1 MKVIMKED
9 VASLGKRG
17 DTVKV
22 SDGYAR
28 NYLIPKG
35 LALEATG
42 KNINVLEHTKKLIA
56 QQSEKEK
63 KKAESQVQQYSG
75 VTVTIPCKVG
85 EMDRLFGSVTGKD
98 IEKALVEKGFEIDKK
113 QIVIED
119 PIKSL
124 GTYQVRVDVH
134 ESVEPAE
141 VKVIVIAEGGES

>member
-1 MKVIMKED
+1 MKVLLKHD
-9 VASLGKRG
+9 VTKLGKAG
-17 DTVKV
+17 QVKNV
-22 SDGYAR
+22 ADGYAR

-56 QQSEKEK
+56 QQSEKER
-63 KKAESQVQQYSG
+63 KKAESLVQQYSG

-98 IEKALVEKGFEIDKK
+98 IENALVEKGFEVDKK

-124 GTYQVRVDVH
+124 GEHRVKIKLYPGVFAD
-134 ESVEPAE
+134 
-141 VKVIVIAEGGES
+141 IAVTVTRQE

>member
-56 QQSEKEK
+56 QQSEKER
-63 KKAESQVQQYSG
+63 KKAESLVQQYSG

-98 IEKALVEKGFEIDKK
+98 IEQALVEKGFEVDKK
-113 QIVIED
+113 QIVIEE

-124 GTYQVRVDVH
+124 GEHRVKIKLYPGVFADIAVT
-134 ESVEPAE
+134 
-141 VKVIVIAEGGES
+141 VIRQE

>member
-1 MKVIMKED
+1 MKVILKED

-35 LALEATG
+35 LAMEATG
-42 KNINVLEHTKKLIA
+42 KNINVLEHTKKVIA
-56 QQSEKEK
+56 QQSEKER
-63 KKAESQVQQYSG
+63 KKAESLVQQFSG

-85 EMDRLFGSVTGKD
+85 EMDKLFGSVTGKD
-98 IEKALVEKGFEIDKK
+98 IEKALMEKGFEVDKR

-124 GTYQVRVDVH
+124 GEHR
-134 ESVEPAE
+134 
-141 VKVIVIAEGGES
+141 VKVKLYPGIFADIAVTVTRVE

>member
-1 MKVIMKED
+1 MKVILKED

-42 KNINVLEHTKKLIA
+42 KNINVLEHTKKVIA
-56 QQSEKEK
+56 QQSEKER
-63 KKAESQVQQYSG
+63 KKAESMVQQFSG
-75 VTVTIPCKVG
+75 VTVKIPCKVG
-85 EMDRLFGSVTGKD
+85 EMDKLFGSVTGKD
-98 IEKALVEKGFEIDKK
+98 IEKALVEKGFEVDKR

-124 GTYQVRVDVH
+124 GEHR
-134 ESVEPAE
+134 
-141 VKVIVIAEGGES
+141 VKVKLYPGIFADIAVTVTRQE

>member
-1 MKVIMKED
+1 MKVILKED

-17 DTVKV
+17 DTIKV

-42 KNINVLEHTKKLIA
+42 KNIDALEHAKKVIA
-56 QQSEKEK
+56 QQAEKERK
-63 KKAESQVQQYSG
+63 RAESLLQQFTG

-85 EMDRLFGSVTGKD
+85 EMDKLFGSVTGKD
-98 IEKALVEKGFEIDKK
+98 IEKALSEQGLNIDKR
-113 QIVIED
+113 QVVIEE

-124 GTYQVRVDVH
+124 GEHRVKIKLHPGIV
-134 ESVEPAE
+134 AE
-141 VKVIVIAEGGES
+141 ITVNVTREE

>member
-85 EMDRLFGSVTGKD
+85 EMDRVFGSVTGKD

-124 GTYQVRVDVH
+124 GEHRVKIKLYPGVFADIAVT
-134 ESVEPAE
+134 
-141 VKVIVIAEGGES
+141 VIRQE

>member
-75 VTVTIPCKVG
+75 VTVMIPCKVG

-98 IEKALVEKGFEIDKK
+98 IEKALVEKGFEIEKK

-124 GTYQVRVDVH
+124 GEHRVKIKLYPGIFADITVT
-134 ESVEPAE
+134 
-141 VKVIVIAEGGES
+141 VIRQE

>member
-1 MKVIMKED
+1 MKVILKED

-42 KNINVLEHTKKLIA
+42 RNINALEHTKKLIA
-56 QQSEKEK
+56 QQSEKER
-63 KKAESQVQQYSG
+63 KKAESLVEQYSG
-75 VTVTIPCKVG
+75 VSVIIPCKVG

-98 IEKALVEKGFEIDKK
+98 IEKALTEKGLEVDKK
-113 QIVIED
+113 QIIIED

-124 GTYQVRVDVH
+124 GEHR
-134 ESVEPAE
+134 
-141 VKVIVIAEGGES
+141 VKVRLYPGIFADIGVTVTRQE

>member
-1 MKVIMKED
+1 MKVILKED

-22 SDGYAR
+22 SDGYGR

-42 KNINVLEHTKKLIA
+42 KNVNALEHTKKLIA
-56 QQSEKEK
+56 QQSEKER
-63 KKAESQVQQYSG
+63 KKAESLVQQYSG

-85 EMDRLFGSVTGKD
+85 EMDKLFGSVTGKD
-98 IEKALVEKGFEIDKK
+98 IEKALAEKGFEVDKK
-113 QIVIED
+113 NIVIED

-124 GTYQVRVDVH
+124 GEHRVQIKLYPGVFADIAV
-134 ESVEPAE
+134 SVTREE
-141 VKVIVIAEGGES
+141 

>member
-113 QIVIED
+113 QIVIEE

-124 GTYQVRVDVH
+124 GEHRVKIKLYPGVFADIAVT
-134 ESVEPAE
+134 
-141 VKVIVIAEGGES
+141 VIRQE

>member
-42 KNINVLEHTKKLIA
+42 KNINVLENTKKLIA

-98 IEKALVEKGFEIDKK
+98 IEKALVEKGFEIEKK

-124 GTYQVRVDVH
+124 GEHRVKIKLYPGIFADITVT
-134 ESVEPAE
+134 
-141 VKVIVIAEGGES
+141 VIRQE

>member
-1 MKVIMKED
+1 MKVILKED
-9 VASLGKRG
+9 FVSLGKRG

-42 KNINVLEHTKKLIA
+42 KNINVLEHTKKVIA
-56 QQSEKEK
+56 QQSEKER
-63 KKAESQVQQYSG
+63 KKAESLVQQFSG

-85 EMDRLFGSVTGKD
+85 EMDKLFGSVTGKD
-98 IEKALVEKGFEIDKK
+98 IEKVLVEKGFEVDKR

-124 GTYQVRVDVH
+124 GEHR
-134 ESVEPAE
+134 
-141 VKVIVIAEGGES
+141 VKVKLYPGIFADIAVTVTRQE

>member
-98 IEKALVEKGFEIDKK
+98 IEKALVEKGFEIEKK

-124 GTYQVRVDVH
+124 GEHRVKIKLYPGIFADITVT
-134 ESVEPAE
+134 
-141 VKVIVIAEGGES
+141 VIRQE

>member
-124 GTYQVRVDVH
+124 GEHRVKIKLYPGVFADIAVT
-134 ESVEPAE
+134 
-141 VKVIVIAEGGES
+141 VIRQE

>member
-98 IEKALVEKGFEIDKK
+98 IEKALVEKGFEIEKK

-124 GTYQVRVDVH
+124 GEHRVKIKLYPGVFAD
-134 ESVEPAE
+134 
-141 VKVIVIAEGGES
+141 IAVTVTRQE

>member
-1 MKVIMKED
+1 MKVILKED

-17 DTVKV
+17 DTIKV

-42 KNINVLEHTKKLIA
+42 KNINVLEHTKKVIA
-56 QQSEKEK
+56 QQSEKER
-63 KKAESQVQQYSG
+63 KKAESLVQQFSG

-85 EMDRLFGSVTGKD
+85 EMDKLFGSVTGKD
-98 IEKALVEKGFEIDKK
+98 IEKALVEKGFEVDKR

-119 PIKSL
+119 PIKNL
-124 GTYQVRVDVH
+124 GEHR
-134 ESVEPAE
+134 
-141 VKVIVIAEGGES
+141 VKVKLYPGIFADIAVTVTRQE

>member
-1 MKVIMKED
+1 MKVILKED

-42 KNINVLEHTKKLIA
+42 KNINVLEHTKKVIA
-56 QQSEKEK
+56 QQSEKAR
-63 KKAESQVQQYSG
+63 KKAESLVQQFSG
-75 VTVTIPCKVG
+75 VTVKIPCKVG
-85 EMDRLFGSVTGKD
+85 EMDKLFGSVTGKD
-98 IEKALVEKGFEIDKK
+98 IEKALVEKGFEVDKR

-124 GTYQVRVDVH
+124 GEHR
-134 ESVEPAE
+134 
-141 VKVIVIAEGGES
+141 VKVKLYPGIFADIAVTVTRQE